1 MVVVALL
8 YAIRALDSLKT
19 ENDDQRVGV
28 DIVRRALKVP
38 VRQIADNSGE
48 EGSVVVGKLMESRD
62 VNIGYN
68 AQIGEYGNMFDFV
81 VLDPTKVV
89 RIAIQD
95 AASVS
100 SLLVTTEA
108 IVAEKVEKKVSPGM
122 SDMGGMSG
130 MGGNDD
136 Y

>member
-1 MVVVALL
+1 M
-8 YAIRALDSLKT
+8 
-19 ENDDQRVGV
+19 
-28 DIVRRALKVP
+28 KVP